1 MENRVE
7 FKSSTADDC
16 TIGDCML
23 GQEEVAAIEEALRKV
38 CPFGEVRLVVERGRL
53 RWLVVQQSLDVLK
66 LVRHPK
72 AD

>member
-1 MENRVE
+1 
-7 FKSSTADDC
+7 
-16 TIGDCML
+16 ML
-23 GQEEVAAIEEALRKV
+23 GAEEIAAIEEALQKV

-66 LVRHPK
+66 LVRHAK

>member
-7 FKSSTADDC
+7 FKPSTADSSSD
-16 TIGDCML
+16 GDCML
-23 GQEEVAAIEEALRKV
+23 GAEEIAAIEEALRKV

-66 LVRHPK
+66 LVRQAK

>member
-7 FKSSTADDC
+7 FKSSNAEDPSE
-16 TIGDCML
+16 GNCML
-23 GQEEVAAIEEALRKV
+23 GAEEIAAIEEALQKV

-66 LVRHPK
+66 LVRHAK